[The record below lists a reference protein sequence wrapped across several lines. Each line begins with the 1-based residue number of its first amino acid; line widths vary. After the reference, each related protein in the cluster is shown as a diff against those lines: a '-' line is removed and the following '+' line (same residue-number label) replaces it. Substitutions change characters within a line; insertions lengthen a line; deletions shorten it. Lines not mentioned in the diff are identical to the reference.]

1 MDRLRGKAALI
12 TGGGTGIGRAIAEA
26 FVAEG
31 CAVVIAARRTDV
43 GGAAAEALRA
53 RGAEAHFVPTD
64 IRDPEQGRALV
75 RTTVDLLGGL
85 DILVNN
91 AGISTSFV
99 PFLELREEEFDQVV
113 GTNLRGT
120 FFLSQAAAVEM
131 ARRGGGKIV
140 LITTN
145 ITEIAQAGCA
155 HYMSSKGGLRSLTR
169 SMALE
174 LAPHNI
180 QVNAVAPGEVF
191 VEAAR
196 AFFCDPANAERFAA
210 IPAGR
215 VGRAEE
221 VAGAVVMLAS
231 EDSSYITG
239 QTIFVDGGQMIS

>member
-1 MDRLRGKAALI
+1 MDRLQGKTALI
-12 TGGGTGIGRAIAEA
+12 TGGATGIGRSIAEA
-26 FVAEG
+26 FVGEG
-31 CAVVIAARRTDV
+31 CRIVIAGRRTDV
-43 GGAAAEALRA
+43 GQQAAEALRA
-53 RGAEAHFVPTD
+53 GGGEAHFVATD
-64 IRDPEQGRALV
+64 IRDPEQSRGLV
-75 RTTVDLLGGL
+75 RATVDLLGGL

-99 PFLELREEEFDQVV
+99 PFLELSEEQFDLVV

-120 FFLSQAAAVEM
+120 FFLSQAAAKEM
-131 ARRGGGKIV
+131 VRRGGGKIV

-174 LAPHNI
+174 LAPHSI
-180 QVNAVAPGEVF
+180 QVNAVAPGEIF

-196 AFFCDPANAERFAA
+196 DFFCDPAQAERFAA

-215 VGRAEE
+215 IGRAEE
-221 VAGAVVMLAS
+221 VAGVVVMLAS

-239 QTIFVDGGQMIS
+239 QTLFVDGGQMIS

>member
-1 MDRLRGKAALI
+1 MDRLKGQTALI

-26 FVAEG
+26 FAAEG
-31 CAVVIAARRTDV
+31 ARLVIAARRPDV
-43 GGAAAEALRA
+43 GEQAAEELRA
-53 RGAEAHFVPTD
+53 GGTEVHFVATD
-64 IRDPEQGRALV
+64 ISDPEQSRALV
-75 RTTVDLLGGL
+75 GATVDLLGGL

-91 AGISTSFV
+91 AGLSTSFV
-99 PFLELREEEFDQVV
+99 PFLELGEEEFDLVV

-120 FFLSQAAAVEM
+120 FFLSQAAAKEM
-131 ARRGGGKIV
+131 VRRGGGKIV

-180 QVNAVAPGEVF
+180 QVNAVAPGEIF

-196 AFFCDPANAERFAA
+196 DFFCDPANAERFAA

-215 VGRAEE
+215 IGRAEE

-239 QTIFVDGGQMIS
+239 QTLFVDGGQMIS

>member
-1 MDRLRGKAALI
+1 MDRLKGKAALI
-12 TGGGTGIGRAIAEA
+12 TGGGTGIGRAIAQVFA
-26 FVAEG
+26 VEG
-31 CAVVIAARRTDV
+31 ARIVIAARRRDV
-43 GGAAAEALRA
+43 GQQAVEELRA
-53 RGAEAHFVPTD
+53 AGAEAHFVAAD
-64 IRDPEQGRALV
+64 IRHPEQSRALV
-75 RTTVDLLGGL
+75 RATVDLLGGL
-85 DILVNN
+85 DILVSN

-99 PFLELREEEFDQVV
+99 PFLELSEEEFDLVV

-120 FFLSQAAAVEM
+120 FFLSQAAAGEM

-169 SMALE
+169 SMAVE

-180 QVNAVAPGEVF
+180 QVNAIAPGEIF

-196 AFFCDPANAERFAA
+196 EFFEDPAHAERFAA

-215 VGRAEE
+215 IGRADE
-221 VAGAVVMLAS
+221 VAGAVVMVAS

-239 QTIFVDGGQMIS
+239 QTIFVDGGQMIT